1 MAKKS
6 KLEKHK
12 DVARIDQESKRTHG
26 WYVRVRFQ
34 GKTHA
39 KFFSDGKHGGRYSS
53 LLAALAW
60 RDQTEISLG
69 KIRTDKH
76 IVTVSNTK
84 TGVVGVRHNEAL
96 NRYEVSWVNQ
106 EGKQGKTSISI
117 RRHGQEKAFEL
128 ACQIREEKEAE
139 RLGLKKPAA
148 RRGRK
153 PGVAKIAAPKRAAAK
168 KSPAKKVVAQ
178 KAAVKKAPV
187 KKSVARKASVG
198 KAPAKK
204 VAAPKSAAK
213 KAAAPKAAV
222 KKAAVKKV
230 AAPKAAAKK
239 APVKKAAAP
248 KAAAKKAPAKA
259 VKRTVGKVGAKAKR
273 S

>member
-1 MAKKS
+1 MVKRS

-84 TGVVGVRHNEAL
+84 TGVVGVRHNEKL

-106 EGKQGKTSISI
+106 LGKQGKTSISI

-128 ACQIREEKEAE
+128 ACQIRQEKEAE

-148 RRGRK
+148 TRRGRK
-153 PGVAKIAAPKRAAAK
+153 PAVAPAAPKTPVMAAPAKKPAAK
-168 KSPAKKVVAQ
+168 KS
-178 KAAVKKAPV
+178 
-187 KKSVARKASVG
+187 
-198 KAPAKK
+198 
-204 VAAPKSAAK
+204 AAK
-213 KAAAPKAAV
+213 A
-222 KKAAVKKV
+222 
-230 AAPKAAAKK
+230 
-239 APVKKAAAP
+239 APVKKAAARKAP
-248 KAAAKKAPAKA
+248 AKVAPAKKAAAQKAPVKAAPAKKAAAKKSSVKAAPKKA
-259 VKRTVGKVGAKAKR
+259 APKKAASKGKKAAR
-273 S
+273 